1 MTYSTTYSEV
11 CIALVKSFEGCD
23 LTGYPDVR
31 GVPTIGYGHTG
42 PSVKIGDVITQEQA
56 DAYLALDLDRAAH
69 VIQLWTA
76 IPLTQNQFDALTDFQ
91 YNTGGFQGST
101 LHRLLNQGNILG
113 AADQFMVWDKAEIN
127 GQLVALPGLTLRRA
141 AERALFLGI
150 AQPAEKNA

>member
-1 MTYSTTYSEV
+1 MTYSTTYSQDCV
-11 CIALVKSFEGCD
+11 ALVKSFEGCE

-31 GVPTIGYGHTG
+31 GIPTIGYGHTG

-56 DAYLALDLDRAAH
+56 DAYLALDLDRAAD

-76 IPLTQNQFDALTDFQ
+76 IPLSQNQFDALTDFQ

-113 AADQFMVWDKAEIN
+113 ASEQFLVWNKAEID
-127 GQLVALPGLTLRRA
+127 GQLVVLPDLTRRRA

-150 AQPAEKNA
+150 TRPTEKTA